1 MGNRQLCVLL
11 TSPGTSCQPAPPPH
25 ALDLFL
31 AVPNAS
37 ADKIT
42 LVLQRG
48 LRHRRHRKTDLQ
60 VKSPSFPGT
69 GFRFHKTLNSSTLQ
83 VPKKPWALCT
93 RVSCQHAKRDC
104 QQNDRST
111 FRLRAEGGDFQG
123 SHSLRHPVEEG
134 HGRR

>member
-11 TSPGTSCQPAPPPH
+11 TSPGTPCQPAQPPH

-48 LRHRRHRKTDLQ
+48 LRHRHRKTGLQ
-60 VKSPSFPGT
+60 AKSPSFPGT
-69 GFRFHKTLNSSTLQ
+69 SFRFHKTLTRQ
-83 VPKKPWALCT
+83 VPKKHWVLCT

-104 QQNDRST
+104 QQNDTST
-111 FRLRAEGGDFQG
+111 FHLRAEGGDFQG